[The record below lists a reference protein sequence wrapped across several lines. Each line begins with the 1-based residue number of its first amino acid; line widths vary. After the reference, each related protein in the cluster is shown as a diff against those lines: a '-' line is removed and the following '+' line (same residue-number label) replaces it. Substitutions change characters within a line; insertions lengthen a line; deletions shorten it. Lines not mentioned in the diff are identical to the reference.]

1 MNVGAP
7 KTPRATDASA
17 CARVEHRHPNRT
29 HIGFDRGC
37 MRVNIVL
44 ETADVDAKLSASASR
59 YLNDIERVFKDVLGD
74 ARATPAQSE

>member
-1 MNVGAP
+1 
-7 KTPRATDASA
+7 
-17 CARVEHRHPNRT
+17 
-29 HIGFDRGC
+29 